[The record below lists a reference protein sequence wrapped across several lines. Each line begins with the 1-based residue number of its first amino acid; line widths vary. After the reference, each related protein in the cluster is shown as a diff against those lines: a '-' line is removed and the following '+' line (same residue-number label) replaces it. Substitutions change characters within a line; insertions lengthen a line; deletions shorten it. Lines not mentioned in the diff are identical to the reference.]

1 MIIMHE
7 HQKLLHTY
15 CRPENWSLA
24 AVARELH
31 CSKTCIFN
39 IKRGWQENR
48 PMRIGVGKVSLL
60 KFTFTL
66 IMYIYFSVSFLL
78 LQLFIIKI
86 VTPAART
93 PMNTA

>member
-1 MIIMHE
+1 MQTARAIA
-7 HQKLLHTY
+7 KLE
-15 CRPENWSLA
+15 ENWSLA
-24 AVARELH
+24 AVERELH

-48 PMRIGVGKVSLL
+48 LERPMRIGVGNVSLL
-60 KFTFTL
+60 KF
-66 IMYIYFSVSFLL
+66 SVSLLL